1 MRLANQITY
10 NAPDDV
16 FKTSLEQNIFHF
28 SAAKTLAEVQALNQA
43 LRDSDG
49 YADFRKR
56 AEKITDTFN
65 KTWQQTE
72 YQTAVNCAENA
83 STYRRLKGKTKVF
96 PYWQYRTAG
105 DDKVR
110 EEHAAL
116 DGLILRHDD
125 PLWDRIYPPNGWKCR
140 CYVVPKMASEVDVT
154 EESQHK
160 IAADYMETADWKNAE
175 AQHWNINRAKQGLI
189 FDANQM
195 YIRKFP
201 DNAASYMEK
210 VKPDK
215 WGLENSIKKL
225 QQQAAETASVY
236 TGTAEDFWES
246 HKQVVDGKEYLVVKD
261 YNGREWRMDKL
272 AYDVH
277 TTDNLKKRAF
287 RTSYLSNIFD
297 IASNPD
303 EIWLGRDTRNN
314 QQKDMALSNYNLIK
328 YYNDTTIV
336 LSLKIEGDDMK
347 LKTWYILKDSNK
359 RRGLLVKSK
368 Q

>member
-28 SAAKTLAEVQALNQA
+28 SAAKTLAEVQELNQA
-43 LRDSDG
+43 MRDSDG
-49 YADFRKR
+49 YADFKKR

-65 KTWQQTE
+65 HTWQRTE
-72 YQTAVNCAENA
+72 YGTALNCAENA
-83 STYRRLKGKTKVF
+83 STYRRLKQQKKLF

-105 DDKVR
+105 DDRVR

-125 PLWDRIYPPNGWKCR
+125 PLWDKIYPPNGWKCR

-160 IAADYMETADWKNAE
+160 IAADYMETTDWKNAE
-175 AQHWNINRAKQGLI
+175 AQHWDINRAKAGLV

-201 DNAASYMEK
+201 SNAASYMDK
-210 VKPDK
+210 VTPDK

-225 QQQAAETASVY
+225 RAKATEKSTVY
-236 TGTAEDFWES
+236 EGTADDFWEK
-246 HKQVVDGKEYLVVKD
+246 HKQTIDGKDYLIVTD
-261 YNGREWRMDKL
+261 YNGREWKMERKDF
-272 AYDVH
+272 DVH
-277 TTDNLKKRAF
+277 TTNNAKNRAF
-287 RTSYLSNIFD
+287 RTQYLNCIFEA
-297 IASNPD
+297 ASNPD
-303 EIWLGRDTRNN
+303 EVWLGRDIRNK
-314 QQKDMALSNYNLIK
+314 KDDMLLSNYNMIK
-328 YYNDTTIV
+328 YYNDVAIV
-336 LSLKIEGDDMK
+336 FSGKIESNK
-347 LKTWYILKDSNK
+347 YVLKTWYILMNPKK
-359 RRGLLVKSK
+359 RSGLLIRK
-368 Q
+368 